1 MSFANKKSCKA
12 FGRSSSCSLFSL
24 FGLSCALILP
34 RQYLIKVFGLYSSC
48 NSHSLNSGTYSHA
61 LIICGCSIIFSHP
74 IFGASAVRKIFIAWI
89 AGILTAF
96 CSNVPPERKNIAD
109 SQQSSHTPPA
119 KSKAHIP
126 PAVFFT
132 TLWANSGSQL
142 IWICTVCH

>member
-24 FGLSCALILP
+24 FGLSCARILP

-48 NSHSLNSGTYSHA
+48 NSHSLNSGTYSHT

-109 SQQSSHTPPA
+109 SEQSSHTPGQEQSSHTPGRTFYH
-119 KSKAHIP
+119 S
-126 PAVFFT
+126 
-132 TLWANSGSQL
+132 LG
-142 IWICTVCH
+142 